1 MPLTPG
7 MTLGSYEILAPLGK
21 GGMGE
26 VYRAR
31 DTRLDREAAIKV
43 LPLAFAR
50 DPERLARFE
59 REAKALASL
68 NHPNIAT
75 IFGLEESPEGKAIV
89 MELVDGAPLRPPL
102 PLDEAL
108 RVALQIAEALEAA
121 HDRGITHRDLKPA
134 NIMVTAAG
142 QVKVLDFGLAAV
154 ARAASASPED
164 SPTFTMANTEAGTIM
179 GTAAYMS
186 PEQAAGRSVDRRA
199 DVWSFGVV
207 LWEMLTGKRLFAGE
221 TVSLTLADVLRTEID
236 FTRLPSTTPP
246 AIRELLRRCLDRELK
261 TRLQAIGEARIAI
274 QKQLAAPA
282 GEPEAPVPAGARRA
296 WLWPS
301 VAGVMTLVAL
311 AAILQLDRK
320 PASAPPALTQ
330 FQIRLPEKVS
340 FTSSGTLTLSP
351 DSRHVAFSAVGDDR
365 VPRVWIQDLDALE
378 ARVLSETFTGRTP
391 PPFFWSP
398 DSRFVVYSEN
408 SARLKKVDT
417 QSGAV
422 QDICEKRGPPIGGAW
437 NKDGVIILGSTDS
450 GLWKV
455 SAMGG
460 TLAPLTR
467 LDAARQERTHQLP
480 VFLPDGRHFLYL
492 RTSTKQEESGIFAG
506 SLDDPPERQNT
517 KRLLA
522 TAFGVAF
529 VPANGAGPARLVFLK
544 DDVLLAQPFDPSR
557 MELSGEPAQVVRGVG
572 GVFQTG
578 FFSATSTTLMY
589 RPSASVRDYQLTFFD
604 RQGKILETPGEPA
617 NITTPR
623 ISPDQ
628 TAVAY
633 RRWSSNLTGYD
644 IWLLDLKRNTSARF
658 TFGAG
663 NSGFA
668 EWSPDGK
675 DLVFSSD
682 REGSINLY
690 RKPANGAREEELL
703 LRSNLNKR
711 ALSWSRDGKFLLFAT
726 SPSVVFSDEDIWV
739 LPMQGDR
746 TPYPFLQ
753 TRFDEAGARFSP
765 DGRWVSY
772 FSNESGRYEV
782 YVRQFA
788 ASKDAAG
795 GGKWLVSKDGGAYSE
810 WRDDGKELVY
820 IEPGG
825 RLMSVSIDATGVF
838 QAGTPHELFRV
849 PAGVENGACATD
861 LKRFLVPVPIDK
873 KAPQAFTVLLNWA
886 RPAKP

>member
-1 MPLTPG
+1 MPLNAG

-43 LPLAFAR
+43 LPVAFAR

-75 IFGLEESPEGKAIV
+75 IFGFEESPEGKAIA
-89 MELVDGAPLRPPL
+89 MELVDGAPLKPPL
-102 PLDEAL
+102 PLEEAL
-108 RVALQIAEALEAA
+108 RVALQIAEALEVA
-121 HDRGITHRDLKPA
+121 HDKGITHRDLKPA
-134 NIMVTAAG
+134 NIMVSGTG
-142 QVKVLDFGLAAV
+142 LVKVLDFGLAAIG
-154 ARAASASPED
+154 RAAATASPED

-179 GTAAYMS
+179 GTAAYMA
-186 PEQAAGRSVDRRA
+186 PEQAAGRPVDRRA
-199 DVWSFGVV
+199 DIWSFGVV

-221 TVSLTLADVLRTEID
+221 TVSHTLADVLRAEID
-236 FTRLPSTTPP
+236 FTKLPPTTPT
-246 AIRELLRRCLDRELK
+246 AIRELLHRCLDRELK

-274 QKQLAAPA
+274 QRHLANPA
-282 GEPEAPVPAGARRA
+282 AEPEPRSARRA

-301 VAGVMTLVAL
+301 IAACMAAVAL
-311 AAILQLDRK
+311 AAVLLPFARM
-320 PASAPPALTQ
+320 PASAPQPLTQ
-330 FQIRLPEKVS
+330 FQVRLPEKVS
-340 FTSSGTLTLSP
+340 FTSSGTLSLSP
-351 DSRHVAFSAVGDDR
+351 DGRHTAFSAVGDDR
-365 VPRVWIQDLDALE
+365 IPRVWIQDFDALE
-378 ARVLSETFTGRTP
+378 ARELHDTYTGRTP

-408 SARLKKVDT
+408 SARLKKVDIQT
-417 QSGAV
+417 GAI

-437 NKDGVIILGSTDS
+437 NKDGVIIVGSTDS

-455 SAMGG
+455 SASGG
-460 TLAPLTR
+460 TMVPLTR

-480 VFLPDGRHFLYL
+480 VLLPDGRHFLYL
-492 RTSTKQEESGIFAG
+492 RTSTKPDENGIFVG
-506 SLDDPPERQNT
+506 SLDNPPERQST
-517 KRLLA
+517 KRILE
-522 TAFGVAF
+522 TAFGAAF
-529 VPANGAGPARLVFLK
+529 VPASGAAPAKLVFLK
-544 DDVLLAQPFDPSR
+544 NDVLMAQPFDPAG
-557 MELSGEPAQVVRGVG
+557 MELSGEPVQVVRGVG
-572 GVFQTG
+572 SVFQTG
-578 FFSATSTTLMY
+578 FFSATSSTLMF

-604 RQGKILETPGEPA
+604 RQGKIIETPGEPA
-617 NITTPR
+617 NITTPK

-658 TFGAG
+658 TFGSG
-663 NSGFA
+663 NSGFP

-675 DLVFSSD
+675 ELVFSSD

-703 LRSNLNKR
+703 LRSNVHKR

-726 SPSVVFSDEDIWV
+726 SPSVVFSDQDIWV
-739 LPMQGDR
+739 LPMQGNR

-753 TRFDEAGARFSP
+753 TRFDETGARFSP
-765 DGRWVSY
+765 DGRWVCYS
-772 FSNESGRYEV
+772 SNESGRYEV

-788 ASKDAAG
+788 ASNDAAAG
-795 GGKWLVSKDGGAYSE
+795 GKWMVSKDGGTYPE
-810 WRDDGKELVY
+810 WREDGKELIY
-820 IEPGG
+820 LEPGG
-825 RLMSVSIDATGVF
+825 KLMSVSIDLTGVF
-838 QAGTPHELFRV
+838 QAGAPHELFRG
-849 PAGVENGACATD
+849 PAGVEGGASTSD
-861 LKRFLVPVPIDK
+861 LKRFLVAVPIDR

-886 RPAKP
+886 RPTKP